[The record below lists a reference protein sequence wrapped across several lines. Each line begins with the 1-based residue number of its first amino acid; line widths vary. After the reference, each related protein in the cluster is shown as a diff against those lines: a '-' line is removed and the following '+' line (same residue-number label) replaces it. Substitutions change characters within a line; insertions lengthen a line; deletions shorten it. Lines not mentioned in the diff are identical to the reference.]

1 MAGPVEG
8 ISKVASGAIEALHAS
23 PVLLALMMMNLL
35 MIGGLLYVAKVQVD
49 ERHYIANQRDEMIKV
64 ILDRCQA
71 LK

>member
-1 MAGPVEG
+1 
-8 ISKVASGAIEALHAS
+8 
-23 PVLLALMMMNLL
+23 VLLALMMMNLL